1 MNIRHAKKEDLPAV
15 LVMNEAS
22 VPHVTSEELSEME
35 YYLNKANP
43 FLIVEEKEELAGFMI
58 VLQKGLD
65 YESLNYK
72 FFCTNYDNFDY
83 VDRIV
88 ISEKFRGRNLGTALY
103 QYLADNS
110 GQKYITCEVNLEPPN
125 PNSLGFHK
133 ALGFSKV
140 AEQVTEGGEKRVAL
154 MVKRL

>member
-1 MNIRHAKKEDLPAV
+1 MNIRFAKKEDLRAV

-35 YYLNKANP
+35 YYQNKANP
-43 FLIVEEKEELAGFMI
+43 FLIVEEEGELAGFMI

-72 FFCTNYDNFDY
+72 FFCTNYDDFDY

-88 ISEKFRGRNLGTALY
+88 ISEKFRGRKLGTALY
-103 QYLADNS
+103 QYLAENS
-110 GQKYITCEVNLEPPN
+110 EQKYITCEVNLEPPN

-133 ALGFSKV
+133 ALGFNKV
-140 AEQVTEGGEKRVAL
+140 AEQVTEEGEKRVAL